1 LANKRKGK
9 EKGGQRLLLFIEY
22 SEIKKE
28 RRSPMQERYYDKRIS
43 AKLSAVS

>member
-1 LANKRKGK
+1 VKKKN
-9 EKGGQRLLLFIEY
+9 GQRHLFLIEY

-43 AKLSAVS
+43 AELSAGF